1 MLALPAAK
9 GSIKKISSSSLVKT
23 DSSSALSTPFKLNKK
38 RISVVS
44 TTLKLQEKQKQKV
57 YKEQKKEAFKAA
69 DKGEKISTEKL
80 LEAEPEKKLKPK
92 LKADAPTIKTPGFF
106 DRIFKFVLYTALG
119 WLIDKIGDQNSIVNK
134 IFTTIGDLLG
144 SFIEWFPKF
153 LDATFKFFEIVG
165 PPLLKFGGMLF
176 DGITGAID
184 LGYSTY
190 EKIRG
195 NVSTNQGEEAAKK
208 LDGFVDGINKF
219 IDSALIFGTAMLMFG
234 DDLIPDL
241 SGPDRPSGPS
251 GPSGQVKPGSKP
263 STQQKLKN
271 ARIRDIQ
278 RQYGPGARKIYENA
292 LNNGKSPKQA
302 EAAVKRGF
310 KKGVAFRP
318 GADSLAARTAPKGS
332 IFKGFGKQGLKKGID
347 KATQR
352 FFLKI
357 VGMGGVKVLK
367 GILSKIPVIGPLIT
381 FALNWASGESI
392 ARSGA
397 MAVGSGLGQML
408 GTWAGGALGALG
420 GPLAPITVPLGGFL
434 GNVLGSLGGE
444 LLGGFLFDLVTGKK
458 GKPGQVFS
466 SAIATIRKFFEKDF
480 QNVVKGFLSWIG
492 NTLVS
497 GAKGLWNALTA
508 MAKFIG
514 GLDFFKALGKATNN
528 IRYSL
533 KKLWE
538 KKGDIFNPLKI
549 IGYIGTIRSVLG
561 ELFKIM
567 VFPGLGKFLLD
578 NAVVPFFNSIGNLW
592 KNKDKLF
599 NFLTSSAKNVGS
611 FVMKEGTFQDITG
624 GPDLSLSEGI
634 ENFNIGGVVN
644 PVPSQKIS
652 SNKGGYAADTGLD
665 ILTPVGS
672 KVVSSVDGILEYAEK
687 GHVAQMG
694 QDANPNMAGH
704 QDQHSVRIKLD
715 KPFSYKGKKVNFF
728 YATHLYELDSRVKD
742 KKGIK
747 ITAGTPLGLSGVA
760 NKVPHIHVGYVED
773 RAQTKFLNYLDVRS
787 LLSGAP
793 STESGDLVTTPSDV
807 VTGPKE
813 GGYMSPIMALAN
825 LMEELLGQPSKTK
838 MGESGPEKLDPEYK
852 QKVTPTETLTTISKP
867 RDTQLTE
874 TQRPS
879 FSGVPSKSTS
889 GLSDLAQMLSY
900 NEPEPNTQ
908 LIFVTK
914 ETYIK

>member
-9 GSIKKISSSSLVKT
+9 GSIKKISSSSITKT
-23 DSSSALSTPFKLNKK
+23 GGALSTPFKVNQKK
-38 RISVVS
+38 INVVS
-44 TTLKLQEKQKQKV
+44 TTLKLQEKQKEKS
-57 YKEQKKEAFKAA
+57 YKDQKKEVFKAA

-80 LEAEPEKKLKPK
+80 LEAEPEKKIKPGLKI
-92 LKADAPTIKTPGFF
+92 DAPSIKMPGFF
-106 DRIFKFVLYTALG
+106 DRIFKFILYTALG
-119 WLIDKIGDQNSIVNK
+119 WLIGKISDQNSIISK
-134 IFTTIGDLLG
+134 TFETIGELLG
-144 SFIEWFPKF
+144 NFVEWFPKF

-184 LGYSTY
+184 IGYSTY

-195 NVSTNQGEEAAKK
+195 NVNEKQGEEAAKK
-208 LDGFVDGINKF
+208 LDSFVDGINKF
-219 IDSALIFGTAMLMFG
+219 IDGALIFGTAMLLFG
-234 DDLIPDL
+234 DDLIPNLPGSDAGEDL
-241 SGPDRPSGPS
+241 S
-251 GPSGQVKPGSKP
+251 KPGKP
-263 STQQKLKN
+263 GTKSYTKSTTAEKLKN
-271 ARIRDIQ
+271 SRIRRIQ
-278 RQYGPGARKIYENA
+278 REYGPGARKIYENA
-292 LNNGKSPKQA
+292 LNNGKSPAQA

-310 KKGVAFRP
+310 KKGVSFRP

-332 IFKGFGKQGLKKGID
+332 ILKGFGQRGLRKGID

-352 FFLKI
+352 FFLRI
-357 VGMGGVKVLK
+357 VGMGGVKALK
-367 GILSKIPVIGPLIT
+367 GMLSKIPVIGPLIT

-420 GPLAPITVPLGGFL
+420 GPLAPITVPLGGFV
-434 GNVLGSLGGE
+434 GNILGSIGGE
-444 LLGGFLFDLVTGKK
+444 LLGGFLFDLVTGKRQ
-458 GKPGQVFS
+458 KPGEVFS
-466 SAIATIRKFFEKDF
+466 SAIATVRKFFEKDF
-480 QNVVKGFLSWIG
+480 QNVVKGFLGWIG

-497 GAKGLWNALTA
+497 GAKGLWNTLTS
-508 MAKFIG
+508 MAKFAG
-514 GLDFFKALGKATNN
+514 GLDFFKQLGKATNDV
-528 IRYSL
+528 RYSL

-549 IGYIGTIRSVLG
+549 IGYIGTIRSVIG

-567 VFPGLGKFLLD
+567 VNPGLGKFLLD
-578 NAVVPFFNSIGNLW
+578 NAVLPFFNSIGNLW
-592 KNKDKLF
+592 KNKDKFF
-599 NFLTSSAKNVGS
+599 NFLMSSMKSAGS

-624 GPDLSLSEGI
+624 APDLSLSEGI
-634 ENFNIGGVVN
+634 EAFNTGGVVN

-665 ILTPVGS
+665 ILTPIGS

-694 QDANPNMAGH
+694 QDANPNMGGH

-747 ITAGTPLGLSGVA
+747 IAAGTPLGLSGVA

-773 RAQTKFLNYLDVRS
+773 REQNKFLNYLDVRS

-793 STESGDLVTTPSDV
+793 STESGDLITTPSDV
-807 VTGPKE
+807 ATGPKE

-838 MGESGPEKLDPEYK
+838 MGESEPEKLDLEYK

-867 RDTQLTE
+867 RDSQLAE

-889 GLSDLAQMLSY
+889 GLKELSQMLSY

>member
-1 MLALPAAK
+1 MAQKLLPGSAPGGAIVKAQTSKISASTLTPNRDKFYVLKVKVIEVDKILKNSFVTKKKEEQQKVRIQERESRKK
-9 GSIKKISSSSLVKT
+9 GEEKLEKPKTKEEKETSKLKLPGLSFLDRIKKFIFDTLAGFVLVR
-23 DSSSALSTPFKLNKK
+23 L
-38 RISVVS
+38 V
-44 TTLKLQEKQKQKV
+44 EH
-57 YKEQKKEAFKAA
+57 A
-69 DKGEKISTEKL
+69 DKILPVVPLIGKTL
-80 LEAEPEKKLKPK
+80 
-92 LKADAPTIKTPGFF
+92 DTIV
-106 DRIFKFVLYTALG
+106 DL
-119 WLIDKIGDQNSIVNK
+119 
-134 IFTTIGDLLG
+134 TI
-144 SFIEWFPKF
+144 
-153 LDATFKFFEIVG
+153 
-165 PPLLKFGGMLF
+165 
-176 DGITGAID
+176 
-184 LGYSTY
+184 
-190 EKIRG
+190 
-195 NVSTNQGEEAAKK
+195 
-208 LDGFVDGINKF
+208 GFVDGLGSFVKAGYDLYDSTRGWIKDREGEDALRKFDAFGEGLKNLINA
-219 IDSALIFGTAMLMFG
+219 ALIVAMAQQAFK
-234 DDLIPDL
+234 PD
-241 SGPDRPSGPS
+241 
-251 GPSGQVKPGSKP
+251 KPGRGGPGRGGPGGGISKP
-263 STQQKLKN
+263 SAAERVRN
-271 ARIRDIQ
+271 ARIRNIQ
-278 RQYGPGARKIYENA
+278 TRYGPGARKIYENA
-292 LNNGKSPKQA
+292 LNNGKSPAQA

-332 IFKGFGKQGLKKGID
+332 IFKGFGQQGLKKGID

-367 GILSKIPVIGPLIT
+367 GILNKIPVIGPLIT

-420 GPLAPITVPLGGFL
+420 GPLAHITVPLGGFL
-434 GNVLGSLGGE
+434 GNVLGSMGGE

-458 GKPGQVFS
+458 GKPGEVFS
-466 SAIATIRKFFEKDF
+466 SAIAIIRKFFEKDF

-533 KKLWE
+533 KQLWE

-549 IGYIGTIRSVLG
+549 VGYIGTIRSVLG

-592 KNKDKLF
+592 KNKDKFF
-599 NFLTSSAKNVGS
+599 NFLMNSAQNVGA

-634 ENFNIGGVVN
+634 EGLNTGGRVEKDTKRTA
-644 PVPSQKIS
+644 PTSGSTKPAESPLS
-652 SNKGGYAADTGLD
+652 GSNAVITAA
-665 ILTPVGS
+665 
-672 KVVSSVDGILEYAEK
+672 KRAVSSGKRGPATPPCASWVRMVLGMAGHPAARKTTKVGDLDPEK
-687 GHVAQMG
+687 QQWG
-694 QDANPNMAGH
+694 PNMAASFAGSDMGTVIRSQGSLMPGDVVLH
-704 QDQHSVRIKLD
+704 KNTFGNYPPGAITHVSIASDT
-715 KPFSYKGKKVNFF
+715 KGKVLHQP
-728 YATHLYELDSRVKD
+728 T
-742 KKGIK
+742 
-747 ITAGTPLGLSGVA
+747 SGG
-760 NKVPHIHVGYVED
+760 P
-773 RAQTKFLNYLDVRS
+773 
-787 LLSGAP
+787 
-793 STESGDLVTTPSDV
+793 
-807 VTGPKE
+807 PKE
-813 GGYMSPIMALAN
+813 GGIFKFAAGIRLGGTGSIGFSDQDGSGSSGGSGGDTGSGGGFTSPIMALAN
-825 LMEELLGQPSKTK
+825 LLEEIQKTSGSSTSTS
-838 MGESGPEKLDPEYK
+838 GESGVKNLVKTLDPERS
-852 QKVTPTETLTTISKP
+852 TSS
-867 RDTQLTE
+867 
-874 TQRPS
+874 S

-889 GLSDLAQMLSY
+889 GLSELAQMLSY

>member
-38 RISVVS
+38 RINVVS
-44 TTLKLQEKQKQKV
+44 TTLKLQEKQKQKA

-92 LKADAPTIKTPGFF
+92 LKADDPTIKTPGFF

-119 WLIDKIGDQNSIVNK
+119 WLIGKIGDQNSIINK
-134 IFTTIGDLLG
+134 IFKTIGDLLG

-165 PPLLKFGGMLF
+165 PPILKFGGMLF

-184 LGYSTY
+184 IGYSTY

-195 NVSTNQGEEAAKK
+195 NINQNQGEEAALK
-208 LDGFVDGINKF
+208 LDSFVDGINKF
-219 IDSALIFGTAMLMFG
+219 IDGALIFGTAMLMFG

-241 SGPDRPSGPS
+241 SEPDKSPDA
-251 GPSGQVKPGSKP
+251 SGQVKPGSKQYTKS

-271 ARIRDIQ
+271 SRIRRIQ
-278 RQYGPGARKIYENA
+278 REYGPGARKIYENA
-292 LNNGKSPKQA
+292 LNNGKSPAQA

-332 IFKGFGKQGLKKGID
+332 IFKGFGQQGLKKGID

-367 GILSKIPVIGPLIT
+367 GILNKIPVIGPLIT

-434 GNVLGSLGGE
+434 GNVLGSMGGE

-458 GKPGQVFS
+458 GKPGEVFS
-466 SAIATIRKFFEKDF
+466 SAIAIIRKFFEKDF

-533 KKLWE
+533 KQLWE

-549 IGYIGTIRSVLG
+549 VGYIGTIRSVLG

-592 KNKDKLF
+592 KNKDKFF
-599 NFLTSSAKNVGS
+599 NFLMNSAQNVGA

-634 ENFNIGGVVN
+634 EGLNTGGRVEKDTKRTA
-644 PVPSQKIS
+644 PTSGSTKPAESPLS
-652 SNKGGYAADTGLD
+652 GSNAVITAA
-665 ILTPVGS
+665 
-672 KVVSSVDGILEYAEK
+672 KRAVSSGKRGPATPPCASWVRMVLGMAGHPAARKTTKVGDLDPEK
-687 GHVAQMG
+687 QQWG
-694 QDANPNMAGH
+694 PNMAASFAGSDMGTVIRSQGSLMPGDVVLH
-704 QDQHSVRIKLD
+704 KNTFGNYPPGAITHVSIASDT
-715 KPFSYKGKKVNFF
+715 KGKVLHQP
-728 YATHLYELDSRVKD
+728 T
-742 KKGIK
+742 
-747 ITAGTPLGLSGVA
+747 SGG
-760 NKVPHIHVGYVED
+760 P
-773 RAQTKFLNYLDVRS
+773 
-787 LLSGAP
+787 
-793 STESGDLVTTPSDV
+793 
-807 VTGPKE
+807 PKE
-813 GGYMSPIMALAN
+813 GGIFKFAAGIRLGGTGSIGFSDQDGSGSSGGSGGDTGSGGGFTSPIMALAN
-825 LMEELLGQPSKTK
+825 LLEEIQKTSGSSTSTS
-838 MGESGPEKLDPEYK
+838 GESGVKNLVKTLDPERS
-852 QKVTPTETLTTISKP
+852 TSS
-867 RDTQLTE
+867 
-874 TQRPS
+874 S

-889 GLSDLAQMLSY
+889 GLSELAQMLSY